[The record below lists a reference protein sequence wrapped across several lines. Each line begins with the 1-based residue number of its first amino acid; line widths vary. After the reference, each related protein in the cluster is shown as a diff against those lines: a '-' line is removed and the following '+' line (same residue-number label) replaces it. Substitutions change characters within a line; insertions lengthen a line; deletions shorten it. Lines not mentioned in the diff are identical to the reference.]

1 MLNFV
6 RRQHKHT
13 YTTLCSIQF
22 VNEQLQ
28 KWRRRSYLELYV
40 TNISYSVSVLRQ
52 QVLQKMQKRRT
63 VILMLISVP
72 NRIIMLY
79 SRNNNRKGPWSSS
92 CPVKALCLHQTWH
105 RLQITWFLVPDC
117 ETVIRHSAILSDLH
131 QSCFFLQ
138 LRLYMAINH
147 MFSGKFML

>member
-79 SRNNNRKGPWSSS
+79 SRNNNRKGP
-92 CPVKALCLHQTWH
+92 
-105 RLQITWFLVPDC
+105 
-117 ETVIRHSAILSDLH
+117 
-131 QSCFFLQ
+131 
-138 LRLYMAINH
+138 
-147 MFSGKFML
+147 